1 MVRPLSIVVVTLAAL
16 SAGASSVRAEGAD
29 MNLLM
34 LQATARIGVELAA
47 GNYCAAVELR
57 PLIETTARYLDG
69 AVDASLADRTLID
82 ETRKLL
88 DAATYDATPCD
99 EPCTAEPAAGA
110 GTGLEFF
117 TPETTALHLKALD
130 AVVSRWLATAESD
143 PPTLT
148 LATTRHSYDP
158 LPRYAPGEAVA
169 YEVHVGPSCHGAV
182 LWLDRP
188 YTLPSG
194 FDGHGSFI
202 PPRGGLWS
210 IDLRR
215 KDGLV
220 VSPLTYLDAA
230 GLPGY
235 VKEFWVSA
243 EPTKRLGPGTFS
255 PWHKRQ

>member
-1 MVRPLSIVVVTLAAL
+1 MVRPFSIVIVTFAVLVCAVP
-16 SAGASSVRAEGAD
+16 GAEAEGAD

-47 GNYCAAVELR
+47 GNHCAATELR

-69 AVDASLADRTLID
+69 AGNVGAADRTLID
-82 ETRKLL
+82 ETRTLL
-88 DAATYDATPCD
+88 DTATYDTSACDKPCVVRPATP
-99 EPCTAEPAAGA
+99 A

-117 TPETTALHLKALD
+117 TPETTARFLQALD
-130 AVVSRWLATAESD
+130 AAVSRWLAAAERD

-148 LATTRHSYDP
+148 LAPARHSYDP
-158 LPRYAPGEAVA
+158 LPRFAPGEAIA
-169 YEVHVGPSCHGAV
+169 YEVHVGPACHGAV

-188 YTLPSG
+188 YALPSS
-194 FDGHGSFI
+194 FDGAGSFV
-202 PPRGGLWS
+202 PPRDGLWA

-215 KDGLV
+215 NDGLV

-235 VKEFWVSA
+235 IKEFWVSA
-243 EPTKRLGPGTFS
+243 EPTRRLGPGTLG
-255 PWHKRQ
+255 PWHKRP